1 MHRDDPLHGVR
12 FFDRQFRGQVEAGDF
27 RLNPFEL
34 AALPHLRGRVLDL
47 GCGIGNLS
55 IEAARRGCRVL
66 ALDASETAIVSLR
79 ERASA
84 AGLDVDARTADL
96 AAWTIGE
103 DFDAIACIGLLMFF
117 DCDTAGRVLRDIRE
131 RVRPGGVAVVNVLC
145 EGTTYLDMFDPSAFC
160 LFARNELGQRFADW
174 RIVDE
179 RVDEFP
185 APGGMKKV
193 FATVVATRPAPAG

>member
-1 MHRDDPLHGVR
+1 MRRDHPNRSVR

-66 ALDASETAIVSLR
+66 ALDASETAIASLR
-79 ERASA
+79 ERIAA
-84 AGLDVDARTADL
+84 AGLDVEARTADL
-96 AAWTIGE
+96 AAWTIDE

-117 DCDTAGRVLRDIRE
+117 DCDTARRVLRDIRE
-131 RVRPGGVAVVNVLC
+131 RVRPGGTAFVNVLC

-160 LFARNELGQRFADW
+160 LFGRDELARRFADW
-174 RIVDE
+174 LIVDE
-179 RVDEFP
+179 RIDEFP
-185 APGGMKKV
+185 APGDTRKV
-193 FATVVATRPAPAG
+193 FTTVAATKPSSAA

>member
-34 AALPHLRGRVLDL
+34 VALPHLRGRVLDL

-117 DCDTAGRVLRDIRE
+117 DCKVATRILQDIRE
-131 RVRPGGVAVVNVLC
+131 RVRPGGVAIVNVLC
-145 EGTTYLDMFDPSAFC
+145 DGTTYLEMFDPSAHC
-160 LFARNELGQRFADW
+160 LFGRDELASRFADW
-174 RIVDE
+174 RILE
-179 RVDEFP
+179 SRIDEFA
-185 APGGMKKV
+185 APGGTAKL
-193 FATVVATRPAPAG
+193 FSTVIARRPGG

>member
-1 MHRDDPLHGVR
+1 MHRDHPLHSVR

-27 RLNPFEL
+27 RLNPFEQ

-96 AAWTIGE
+96 ATCTIDE

-117 DCDTAGRVLRDIRE
+117 DCKVATRMLQNIRE
-131 RVRPGGVAVVNVLC
+131 RVRPGGAVIVNVLC
-145 EGTTYLDMFDPSAFC
+145 EGTTYLDMFDPSACC
-160 LFARNELGQRFADW
+160 LFGRGELGQRFPDW
-174 RIVDE
+174 RIVE
-179 RVDEFP
+179 SRIDEFP
-185 APGGMKKV
+185 APGETSKV
-193 FATVVATRPAPAG
+193 FSTVIALRPGG

>member
-1 MHRDDPLHGVR
+1 MHREHPLHSVR
-12 FFDRQFRGQVEAGDF
+12 FFDRQFRDQVDAGDF

-34 AALPHLRGRVLDL
+34 AALPHLRGRILDL

-79 ERASA
+79 ERAAA

-96 AAWTIGE
+96 AAWTIDE

-117 DCDTAGRVLRDIRE
+117 DCKVATRILQNIRA
-131 RVRPGGVAVVNVLC
+131 RVRPGGVAIVNVLC
-145 EGTTYLDMFDPSAFC
+145 EGTTYLEMFDPSAHC
-160 LFARNELGQRFADW
+160 LFGRDELASCFADW
-174 RIVDE
+174 RILE
-179 RVDEFP
+179 SRIDEFA
-185 APGGMKKV
+185 APG
-193 FATVVATRPAPAG
+193 ATAKLFSTVIARRPRG

>member
-1 MHRDDPLHGVR
+1 MHREHPLHSVR
-12 FFDRQFRGQVEAGDF
+12 FFDRQFRDQVDAGDF

-34 AALPHLRGRVLDL
+34 AALPHLRGRILDL

-79 ERASA
+79 ERAAA

-96 AAWTIGE
+96 AVWTIDE

-117 DCDTAGRVLRDIRE
+117 DCKVATRILQNIRA
-131 RVRPGGVAVVNVLC
+131 RVRPGA
-145 EGTTYLDMFDPSAFC
+145 
-160 LFARNELGQRFADW
+160 W
-174 RIVDE
+174 RS
-179 RVDEFP
+179 
-185 APGGMKKV
+185 
-193 FATVVATRPAPAG
+193 